1 MGSDKLICDSV
12 FLPFIQKGVNIGLFC
27 KEFNEQTKNIKEG
40 IDLPVKISVMV
51 MEQLTSLVYTN
62 STAFKQFVD
71 ILYSQIGHSPSPSP
85 LHPTPTSWKLQQV

>member
-1 MGSDKLICDSV
+1 MGSDRLICDSV

-62 STAFKQFVD
+62 STAFKQVFV
-71 ILYSQIGHSPSPSP
+71 IC
-85 LHPTPTSWKLQQV
+85 